1 MSSIVKTIYKMYNV
15 GKYIYIEGCKLM
27 VVRDLVSVTM
37 DINLYF
43 SLQSVEHSVVMF

>member
-1 MSSIVKTIYKMYNV
+1 MYNV
-15 GKYIYIEGCKLM
+15 GKYIYIEGCELM

-37 DINLYF
+37 DIILYF